1 MNILEHMGGGLSIF
15 AEAITGKKG
24 VEATKTFMEG
34 MKKGLYDSAKWLPI
48 VAERMKAMAY
58 QSGVV
63 DKSTKN
69 LESSVNRLSNA
80 WFELMSNSEENGLGG
95 VMARVIDYTTEKL
108 KELDKWLKENKTTVD
123 GIGKAFDFAFAIAK
137 MFFNYLVSDTG
148 VLLLLIALAS
158 KAGTVIKAMLPMAR
172 LLPYI
177 ILAGL
182 FTEIKST
189 IDGADTI
196 FTRMGVTAK
205 EMADHFDKYGKF
217 YGVVGGALVGA
228 KAGRVGGA
236 YGSAAGAIVGGFT
249 GAGVMSDEQARTR
262 TIIREAF
269 KQKGA
274 ALWNNA
280 KVINNALGAG
290 MSTEELYSM
299 GATPY
304 QLKAATGDIPRAAT
318 NSSSVV
324 INGDINV
331 NSDDPKAVVEAIKQE
346 AAKHAPKGKQ

>member
-1 MNILEHMGGGLSIF
+1 MGGGLSIF

-24 VEATKTFMEG
+24 VEATKTFMDG

-48 VAERMKAMAY
+48 VAERMKKMAY
-58 QSGVV
+58 ESGVV

-108 KELDKWLKENKTTVD
+108 RELDKWLQNNKETIDT
-123 GIGKAFDFAFAIAK
+123 IGAAFDFAFAVAK
-137 MFFNYLVSDTG
+137 TLFDYLVSDTG
-148 VLLLLIALAS
+148 VLILLITLAS
-158 KAGTVIKAMLPMAR
+158 KAGKILKGMLPMAR
-172 LLPYI
+172 LLPFF

-189 IDGADTI
+189 IEGADTI
-196 FTRMGVTAK
+196 FTRMGITAK
-205 EMADHFDKYGKF
+205 QMADHFDKYGKM
-217 YGVVGGALVGA
+217 YGIVGGAVTGA
-228 KAGRVGGA
+228 NAGKVGGA
-236 YGSAAGAIVGGFT
+236 YGAAGGAIIGGVL
-249 GAGVMSDEQARTR
+249 GANIMSDEQARRR

-269 KQKGA
+269 KEKGA

-290 MSTEELYSM
+290 MTPEELQSM

-304 QLKAATGDIPRAAT
+304 QMKAATGDIPRPAT
-318 NSSSVV
+318 KGGVV
-324 INGDINV
+324 INGNV
-331 NSDDPKAVVEAIKQE
+331 NVTADNVEAFQKSLEAE
-346 AAKHAPKGKQ
+346 AAKAGAKGKQ